1 MVPIYNK
8 FLLMLQLVE
17 IQNAF
22 YTFRKTL
29 EERDKVYDQI
39 AEYLQLK
46 TVIEKIKV
54 NIIELLGHCK
64 GGTS

>member
-1 MVPIYNK
+1 MVPIYNN

-54 NIIELLGHCK
+54 TIIELLGHCK